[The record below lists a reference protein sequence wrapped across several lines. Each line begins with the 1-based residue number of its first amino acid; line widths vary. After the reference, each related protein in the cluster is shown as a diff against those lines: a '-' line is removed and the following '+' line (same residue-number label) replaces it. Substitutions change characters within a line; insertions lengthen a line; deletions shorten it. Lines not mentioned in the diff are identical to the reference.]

1 MQPKRTFHFAFA
13 AVLASALLL
22 SACGLAISPTS
33 EVKATASS
41 TQPDWFTTTLT
52 DARTSKTFRMQD
64 FAGKVVL
71 VESIAQWCINCVFQQ
86 GETRKM
92 REQLGNPADLIQVS
106 LDVDTQEDE
115 ASLKKYAEQ
124 FGYDWLLAVAPLE
137 VARGLGNLYGA
148 NFLNPPLS
156 PVLLIDRQ
164 GQVYPLPFGQKKAD
178 ALLEIV
184 QPYLA
189 K

>member
-1 MQPKRTFHFAFA
+1 MLPKRPFHYALA
-13 AVLASALLL
+13 ALLASAILL
-22 SACGLAISPTS
+22 SSCGPSASPS
-33 EVKATASS
+33 SPAAAASPS
-41 TQPDWFTTTLT
+41 TQPDWFSTPLT
-52 DARTSKTFRMQD
+52 NARTGETFRMQD

-86 GETRKM
+86 GETRKL
-92 REQLGNPADLIQVS
+92 REQLGNPPDLVQVS

-115 ASLKKYAEQ
+115 ASLKKYAEE
-124 FGYDWLLAVAPLE
+124 FEYDWLLAVAPLE
-137 VARGLGNLYGA
+137 VARALGNLYGA

-156 PVLLIDRQ
+156 PVLLIDQQ
-164 GQVYPLPFGQKKAD
+164 GQVHPLPFGQKKAD